1 MDASASA
8 TFQHEGVPGM
18 SAELCFLSVGEA
30 ARLIQAR
37 KLSPVELVDAFLAR
51 IEAVD
56 ERVKSYLLVTADSA
70 RAAARVAERD
80 IMAGRW
86 RGPLHGIPY
95 AVKDNY
101 YTRGVR
107 TCAGSRLMLD
117 HIPDHD
123 AAAIERLGAAGAI
136 LLGKLNTW
144 EYGTGTGAV
153 HFDLPFEPARNP
165 WNLAHFTGGSSTG
178 SGASVAAGTA
188 MASLGSDTGGSV
200 RLPAAAC
207 GLQGMKATY
216 GRISRHGILPNCYTL
231 DVPGPLTWTVEDS
244 ALMLRAMA
252 GHDARDPASA
262 NMPVP
267 DYVAG
272 LESGV
277 RGMVI
282 GVVRDLG
289 EEGDR
294 VDAANRAGIEDMARV
309 LKSEGARI
317 VEVALPAAVTA
328 YRQASSVINWTES
341 LSIHENDFMT
351 RSEEM
356 GQALRDKMMSGFLTR
371 AVDYLAAQRRRR
383 ELAAATDA
391 LVRTVDALVL
401 PCAFHTAPPIEDFDR
416 VKAFTTDTACP
427 PFNMSGHPAMSV
439 CTGFDDAGLPANA
452 QVAGRYFD
460 EATVLR
466 VARAYE
472 RATRW
477 RERRPA
483 L

>member
-1 MDASASA
+1 MPAD
-8 TFQHEGVPGM
+8 
-18 SAELCFLSVGEA
+18 LCFLSVGEA
-30 ARLIQAR
+30 ARLLQAR
-37 KLSPVELVDAFLAR
+37 RLSPVELLEAFLAR

-56 ERVKSYLLVTADSA
+56 DKVRSYLQVTADAA
-70 RAAARVAERD
+70 RAAARRAEQD

-107 TCAGSRLMLD
+107 TCAASRLLLD
-117 HIPDHD
+117 HVPDHD
-123 AAAIERLGAAGAI
+123 AAAIERLEDAGGI

-178 SGASVAAGTA
+178 AGASVAAGTA
-188 MASLGSDTGGSV
+188 MAALGSDTGGSV

-207 GLQGMKATY
+207 GLQGMKPTY
-216 GRISRHGILPNCYTL
+216 GRVSRHGILPNCYSL

-244 ALMLRAMA
+244 ALLLRAIA
-252 GHDARDPASA
+252 GYDPRDPASA
-262 NMPVP
+262 RMPVP
-267 DYVAG
+267 DYVRG
-272 LESGV
+272 LEEGV
-277 RGMVI
+277 RGMTI

-289 EEGDR
+289 AEGDR
-294 VDAANRAGIEDMARV
+294 IDPANRAGIEEMARV
-309 LKSEGARI
+309 LRGEGAR
-317 VEVALPAAVTA
+317 VVDVMLPATVTD
-328 YRQASSVINWTES
+328 YRQASSVINWAES
-341 LSIHENDFMT
+341 LSIHEQDFMT
-351 RSEEM
+351 RAAEM

-371 AVDYLAAQRRRR
+371 AVDYVAAQRRRR

-391 LVRTVDALVL
+391 LVCSVDALVL

-416 VKAFTTDTACP
+416 VKAYTTDTACP
-427 PFNMSGHPAMSV
+427 PFNLSGHPAMAV
-439 CTGFDDAGLPANA
+439 CTGFDDGGLPTNA
-452 QVAGRYFD
+452 QVVGRRFD

-472 RATRW
+472 RATDW
-477 RERRPA
+477 RARRPV

>member
-1 MDASASA
+1 
-8 TFQHEGVPGM
+8 M
-18 SAELCFLSVGEA
+18 SANLCFLSVGEA
-30 ARLIQAR
+30 GRLMQAR
-37 KLSPVELVDAFLAR
+37 KLSPVDLVDAYLAR

-56 ERVKSYLLVTADSA
+56 GKLRSYLLVMAESA
-70 RAAARVAERD
+70 RAAARAAEHD

-107 TCAGSRLMLD
+107 TCAASRLLLD

-123 AAAIERLGAAGAI
+123 AAAIERLHDAGAI

-178 SGASVAAGTA
+178 SGASVAGGTA
-188 MASLGSDTGGSV
+188 MAALGSDTGGSV

-216 GRISRHGILPNCYTL
+216 GRVSRHGILPNCYTL

-252 GHDARDPASA
+252 GHDARDPGSA
-262 NMPVP
+262 RVPVP
-267 DYVAG
+267 DYMAG
-272 LESGV
+272 LEGGV
-277 RGMVI
+277 RGMTI

-289 EEGDR
+289 KEGER
-294 VDAANRAGIEDMARV
+294 VDAANRAGIEDMVRV
-309 LKSEGARI
+309 FADEGARI
-317 VEVALPAAVTA
+317 VEVALPASVTD

-341 LSIHENDFMT
+341 LSIHETDFMT
-351 RSEEM
+351 RAGEM
-356 GQALRDKMMSGFLTR
+356 GQALRDKMMCGFMTR
-371 AVDYLAAQRRRR
+371 AVDYMAAQRRRR

-391 LVRTVDALVL
+391 LIGSVDALVL

-416 VKAFTTDTACP
+416 VKAYTTDTACP
-427 PFNMSGHPAMSV
+427 PFNMSGHPAMAI
-439 CTGFDDAGLPANA
+439 CTGFDPAGLPANA
-452 QVAGRYFD
+452 QIVGRYFD
-460 EATVLR
+460 EATVFR

-472 RATRW
+472 RATGW
-477 RERRPA
+477 RDRRPSI
-483 L
+483 

>member
-1 MDASASA
+1 MGD
-8 TFQHEGVPGM
+8 
-18 SAELCFLSVGEA
+18 ELCFLSVGEA
-30 ARLIQAR
+30 SRLLQTR
-37 KLSPVELVDAFLAR
+37 KVSPVELVDAFLAR
-51 IEAVD
+51 IAALD
-56 ERVKSYLLVTADSA
+56 DRLHSYLLVTADAA
-70 RAAARVAERD
+70 RAQAKAAEQD
-80 IMAGRW
+80 ILAGRW

-107 TCAGSRLMLD
+107 TCAASRLLLD
-117 HIPDHD
+117 HVPDHD
-123 AAAIERLGAAGAI
+123 ATAITRLRAAGAI

-178 SGASVAAGTA
+178 AGASVAAGTA
-188 MASLGSDTGGSV
+188 MAALGSDTGGSV

-207 GLQGMKATY
+207 GLQGMKPTY
-216 GRISRHGILPNCYTL
+216 GRVSRHGILPNCYTL

-252 GHDARDPASA
+252 GHDPRDPASA
-262 NMPVP
+262 RQPVP

-277 RGMVI
+277 SGMTI
-282 GVVRDLG
+282 GMVRDLG
-289 EEGDR
+289 PEGEQ
-294 VDAANRAGIEDMARV
+294 VDEANRIGMEDMARV
-309 LKSEGARI
+309 LEAGGARI
-317 VEVALPAAVTA
+317 VDVMLPAAVSD

-341 LSIHENDFMT
+341 LSIHEDDFMT
-351 RSEEM
+351 RADQM
-356 GQALRDKMMSGFLTR
+356 GQALRDKMMNGFMVR

-383 ELAAATDA
+383 ELASATDA
-391 LVRTVDALVL
+391 LIRGVDALIL

-416 VKAFTTDTACP
+416 VKAYTADTACP
-427 PFNMSGHPAMSV
+427 PFNLSGHPAMAV
-439 CTGFDDAGLPANA
+439 CTGFDGTGLPSNA
-452 QVAGRYFD
+452 QIAGRYFD
-460 EATVLR
+460 EATVFR

-477 RERRPA
+477 RDRRPA

>member
-1 MDASASA
+1 
-8 TFQHEGVPGM
+8 M

-30 ARLIQAR
+30 SRLLQSR

-51 IEAVD
+51 IDEVD
-56 ERVKSYLLVTADSA
+56 DRVHSYLLVMADEA
-70 RAAARVAERD
+70 RAAARAAEQD

-107 TCAGSRLMLD
+107 TCAGSRLLLD
-117 HIPDHD
+117 HVPDYD
-123 AAAIERLGAAGAI
+123 AAAIERLGEAGAI

-165 WNLAHFTGGSSTG
+165 WNTAHFTGGSSTG
-178 SGASVAAGTA
+178 AGAAVAAGTA
-188 MASLGSDTGGSV
+188 MAALGSDTGGSV

-216 GRISRHGILPNCYTL
+216 GRISRHGILPNCYSL

-244 ALMLRAMA
+244 ALLMRAMA

-262 NMPVP
+262 RRPVP
-267 DYVAG
+267 DYMAG
-272 LESGV
+272 LQAGV
-277 RGMVI
+277 NGMTI
-282 GVVRDLG
+282 GIVRDLG
-289 EEGDR
+289 REGER
-294 VDAANRAGIEDMARV
+294 IDAANRDALEDMARV
-309 LKSEGARI
+309 LADEGAHI
-317 VEVALPAAVTA
+317 VDVVLPASVTD
-328 YRQASSVINWTES
+328 YRRACSVINWTES

-351 RSEEM
+351 RATEM
-356 GQALRDKMMSGFLTR
+356 GQALRDKMMSGFMTR
-371 AVDYLAAQRRRR
+371 AVDYVAAQRRRR
-383 ELAAATDA
+383 ELASATDA
-391 LVRTVDALVL
+391 LICSVDALIL
-401 PCAFHTAPPIEDFDR
+401 PCAFHTAPAIEDFDR
-416 VKAFTTDTACP
+416 VRDFTVDTACT
-427 PFNMSGHPAMSV
+427 PFNMSGHPAMAV
-439 CTGFDDAGLPANA
+439 CTGFDQHGLPTNA
-452 QVAGRYFD
+452 QIAGRYFD

-466 VARAYE
+466 VACAYE
-472 RATRW
+472 RATPW
-477 RERRPA
+477 RARRPS